1 MKRLL
6 ISKTGCLLLFLLL
19 VGCAKHPAEQGS
31 AVPASNKY
39 AVGFQLTQ
47 TDTAV
52 IVEVFKPYQR
62 MVIKEPL
69 RRIGTMSTVQVGFL
83 YALDAMDALVAVCN
97 PELVYTPLKGTETD
111 LGDSMKPSVER
122 VLQAGL
128 DALLAVNYGQYDNLE
143 AARLDKLGVPVI
155 YINEWQEGSPL
166 ARAEWIRPIG
176 ALVGKLHE
184 ADSLFNEIES
194 KYLSLS
200 AGGGLTAQCSDS
212 AAVQQHSGLT
222 ARRPESEG
230 VLTAQRS
237 NSAGVLI
244 AQRSDSA
251 GVLTA
256 ERSNSKG
263 VLTAQRSNS
272 EGVLTAQRSDSASV
286 LTAQRSNSAGG
297 LTAERSDSAAVLQPE
312 GRSIMSGNNFR
323 GTWYVPSGKNY
334 LAYLFKDAGAQYP
347 FYDDD
352 RATSIPL
359 TIEEPIH
366 YFHDADV
373 WVGAGGNSLAEL
385 AQMDEKHTW
394 FRAYQ
399 TGRVYNWRKQRLPGG
414 ANNFWE
420 RGVVHPE
427 EMLEDVINILN
438 NAPDS
443 VLHFANRLY

>member
-31 AVPASNKY
+31 VVPASNKY
-39 AVGFQLTQ
+39 AVGFLLTQ

-83 YALDAMDALVAVCN
+83 HALDALDALVAVCN
-97 PELVYTPLKGTETD
+97 PELIYTPLKGTETD
-111 LGDSMKPSVER
+111 LGDSMKPSAER

-200 AGGGLTAQCSDS
+200 AEGGLTAQCSDS

-222 ARRPESEG
+222 A
-230 VLTAQRS
+230 
-237 NSAGVLI
+237 
-244 AQRSDSA
+244 
-251 GVLTA
+251 
-256 ERSNSKG
+256 
-263 VLTAQRSNS
+263 QRSNS
-272 EGVLTAQRSDSASV
+272 EGVLTAE
-286 LTAQRSNSAGG
+286 RSNSA
-297 LTAERSDSAAVLQPE
+297 TVLQPE

-359 TIEEPIH
+359 TMEETIH

-443 VLHFANRLY
+443 VLHFATKLY